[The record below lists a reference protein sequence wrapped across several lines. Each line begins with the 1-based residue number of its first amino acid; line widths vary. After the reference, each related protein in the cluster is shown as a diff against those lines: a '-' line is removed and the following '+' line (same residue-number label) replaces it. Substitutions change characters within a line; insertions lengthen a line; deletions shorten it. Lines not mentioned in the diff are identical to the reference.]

1 MQQIIIENIS
11 SGFEIKKSHMIK
23 KYMGK
28 IIKPWTWL
36 KWEKSKMLDS
46 VELKEMSIVNKL

>member
-11 SGFEIKKSHMIK
+11 SGFEIKTSHMIK

-28 IIKPWTWL
+28 IIKPWTWF
-36 KWEKSKMLDS
+36 KWEKIRKVDN